1 MAGLLNKLRMM
12 DAAPAKPA
20 PAAHKAAD
28 TPSRLWHKEEIF
40 PVSLFPDMDCL
51 NSDLLRQVFG
61 GDFPD
66 RVCPEDILF
75 FDTETTGLSGGV
87 GTVAFQLGLGYFIP
101 SGFVVEQ
108 MLMHDY
114 PEEPEMLAL
123 LEARFKRF
131 PVLCTFNGKTFD
143 VPLIRSRF
151 LMNRIGDGCIPES
164 HADVLYPAR
173 RIWKLR
179 LRQCNLGNLETQL
192 LGVQREDDL
201 PGYLVPQTY
210 FQYLKDDIFAP
221 LQGILDHNKQDIIS
235 LAQLFFF
242 LLNQVSQPE
251 AIAETEDLFSLAR
264 SLEKQGQ
271 KQKAARCYRLCTGS
285 PMQGDAFKA
294 LSRMEKQEGN
304 YHASVLLLETM
315 LREGNDRVYACEALA
330 KLYEH
335 QLRDVDKAL
344 SYTRQALLYL
354 AEPTLR
360 QDETVQ
366 ERKNALQYRY
376 TRLRRKLGRSESTP

>member
-20 PAAHKAAD
+20 PAAQK
-28 TPSRLWHKEEIF
+28 TRESTTSFYHKEDIF
-40 PVSLFPDMDCL
+40 PVSLFPDRDCL
-51 NSDLLRQVFG
+51 ASGLLRQVFG

-66 RVCPEDILF
+66 NVSPEDILF

-87 GTVAFQLGLGYFIP
+87 GTVAFQLGLGYFTP

-123 LEARFKRF
+123 LASRFRRF
-131 PVLCTFNGKTFD
+131 PVLCSFNGKTFD

-151 LMNRIGDGCIPES
+151 LMNRLKDDCIPES

-210 FQYLKDDIFAP
+210 FQYLKDGNFEP
-221 LQGILDHNKQDIIS
+221 LQGILNHNKQDIIS

-242 LLNQVSQPE
+242 LLNQVQQPE
-251 AIAETEDLFSLAR
+251 SMEEKEDLFSWAR

-271 KQKAARCYRLCTGS
+271 RQKTAHLYRLCSGS
-285 PMQGDAFKA
+285 AIQGDAFKA
-294 LSRMEKQEGN
+294 LSRLEKQDGN
-304 YHASVLLLETM
+304 YHSSVLLLETM

-335 QLRDVDKAL
+335 QLRDISKAL

-354 AEPTLR
+354 AEPSLR
-360 QDETVQ
+360 QGEAVQ

-376 TRLRRKLGRSESTP
+376 ERLRRKLSRSSQSI